1 MEAVVELAVF
11 LLRLNVEL
19 VQTISMTTGTTI
31 HTTNVKIKLFSLK
44 VKN

>member
-1 MEAVVELAVF
+1 MEAVVALAVF

-31 HTTNVKIKLFSLK
+31 HTTNGLYMK
-44 VKN
+44 VSQR